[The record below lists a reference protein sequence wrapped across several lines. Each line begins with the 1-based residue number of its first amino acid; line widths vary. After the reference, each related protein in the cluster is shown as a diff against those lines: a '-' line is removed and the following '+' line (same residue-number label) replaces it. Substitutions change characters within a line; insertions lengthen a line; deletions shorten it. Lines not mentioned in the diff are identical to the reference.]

1 MNSERNAETGRGKMD
16 ALGLKVLAQAKEELF
31 LGLRYLFSALN
42 SFEFVPDSRFPYLAT
57 DAKRIYFNPIRLCKQ
72 YEENPVLVNRAYLH
86 MTLHCLFRSAFPK
99 SGVNREIWDLASDIQ
114 AEMIIDE
121 MNVRALLLP
130 VREAREV
137 VYARLNKKVRVFSVQ
152 NIYHELNAMPEAEKG
167 KLIEWEMLF
176 KVDDHDLWY
185 RNNDQDENQQQ
196 EQQENQD
203 KWEKEGRQVTSSI
216 SMFSDGAGNAKNHL
230 VKTLIAE
237 GKKQVSYA
245 DFLRK
250 FAVSREE
257 MHVDMDSF
265 DYGFYAYGLSLYG
278 DMPLIEELEY
288 KEEARIEDLAIVLDT
303 SGSCAGDLLQSFLNT
318 TVKILSESESF
329 FQNLNLHV
337 IQCDNEI
344 QSDTVIHSLE
354 EAQELLSD
362 FKAKGFGGTDF
373 RPAFR
378 YIENLKETGEL
389 KNLRGMIY
397 FTDGYGTY
405 PVSRPP
411 FKTAFVLKGDFDPDV
426 KVPGWAIRMNI
437 DEDELA

>member
-1 MNSERNAETGRGKMD
+1 
-16 ALGLKVLAQAKEELF
+16 
-31 LGLRYLFSALN
+31 
-42 SFEFVPDSRFPYLAT
+42 
-57 DAKRIYFNPIRLCKQ
+57 
-72 YEENPVLVNRAYLH
+72 
-86 MTLHCLFRSAFPK
+86 
-99 SGVNREIWDLASDIQ
+99 
-114 AEMIIDE
+114 
-121 MNVRALLLP
+121 
-130 VREAREV
+130 
-137 VYARLNKKVRVFSVQ
+137 
-152 NIYHELNAMPEAEKG
+152 
-167 KLIEWEMLF
+167 
-176 KVDDHDLWY
+176 
-185 RNNDQDENQQQ
+185 
-196 EQQENQD
+196 
-203 KWEKEGRQVTSSI
+203 
-216 SMFSDGAGNAKNHL
+216 
-230 VKTLIAE
+230 
-237 GKKQVSYA
+237 
-245 DFLRK
+245 
-250 FAVSREE
+250 

>member
-1 MNSERNAETGRGKMD
+1 
-16 ALGLKVLAQAKEELF
+16 
-31 LGLRYLFSALN
+31 
-42 SFEFVPDSRFPYLAT
+42 
-57 DAKRIYFNPIRLCKQ
+57 
-72 YEENPVLVNRAYLH
+72 
-86 MTLHCLFRSAFPK
+86 
-99 SGVNREIWDLASDIQ
+99 
-114 AEMIIDE
+114 
-121 MNVRALLLP
+121 
-130 VREAREV
+130 
-137 VYARLNKKVRVFSVQ
+137 
-152 NIYHELNAMPEAEKG
+152 
-167 KLIEWEMLF
+167 
-176 KVDDHDLWY
+176 
-185 RNNDQDENQQQ
+185 
-196 EQQENQD
+196 
-203 KWEKEGRQVTSSI
+203 
-216 SMFSDGAGNAKNHL
+216 
-230 VKTLIAE
+230 
-237 GKKQVSYA
+237 
-245 DFLRK
+245 
-250 FAVSREE
+250 

-265 DYGFYAYGLSLYG
+265 DYGFYAYGLSIYG
-278 DMPLIEELEY
+278 DMPLIEEVEY
-288 KEEARIEDLAIVLDT
+288 KEDARFEDLSIVLDT
-303 SGSCAGDLLQSFLNT
+303 SASCAGDFPQSGLNT